1 MPSPRYPTIILTSL
15 SLLYVA
21 LAAIPEVDFDR
32 MGKVGLAGS
41 FAGLD
46 LFSNTTVAFDAS
58 TSTLFS
64 RSSDGSLTRLAST
77 NSGGS
82 ILAGCALDSAFYL
95 AGSFSSIGG
104 VAASN
109 IASYT
114 PSSNTFAP
122 LPGSGPNGKINALFC
137 DTKLNK
143 VWAAGS
149 FTSPG
154 ASVALFDAKAGAWT
168 SAPFSGVSGG
178 AAEVTSITTNATDS
192 SLFFAGSFLTS
203 FGNGNVV
210 LNGTN
215 NPNVPF
221 SPGASPFSSSLV
233 PVPLQNAMIDAS
245 PSSQQDGFSSIENTL
260 CPAGGDGAGNSWFAA
275 DNSTPLITVRTF
287 TFISASGLRLG
298 NTFQPNHGTTAFRL
312 ASYSI
317 LNAAL
322 LKVLIHQFSCLV
334 LPRFLTTPS
343 AR

>member
-1 MPSPRYPTIILTSL
+1 MPSSRYPTIILTFF
-15 SLLYVA
+15 SLLNVV
-21 LAAIPEVDFDR
+21 LAATPEVDFDR

-46 LFSNTTVAFDAS
+46 LFSNTTVAFDAT

-82 ILAGCALDSAFYL
+82 ILAGCALDTTFYL

-109 IASYT
+109 IASYNPT
-114 PSSNTFAP
+114 SNTFAP
-122 LPGSGPNGKINALFC
+122 LASNGPNGKINTLFC
-137 DTKLNK
+137 DTKLNT

-154 ASVALFDAKAGAWT
+154 ASVALFDVKSSAWT

-178 AAEVTSITTNATDS
+178 TAEVTSITTNATDS
-192 SLFFAGSFLTS
+192 SLFFAGSFLTA

-233 PVPLQNAMIDAS
+233 PVPLQNAEIDAS
-245 PSSQQDGFSSIENTL
+245 PSSQQDGFTNINNTL
-260 CPAGGDGAGNSWFAA
+260 CPAGADGAGNSWFAE

-287 TFISASGLRLG
+287 SFISASGVRLG

-312 ASYSI
+312 AFLPIPSPT
-317 LNAAL
+317 L
-322 LKVLIHQFSCLV
+322 LRVLIHQFSCLV
-334 LPRFLTTPS
+334 LPRFLTTTFS
-343 AR
+343 R